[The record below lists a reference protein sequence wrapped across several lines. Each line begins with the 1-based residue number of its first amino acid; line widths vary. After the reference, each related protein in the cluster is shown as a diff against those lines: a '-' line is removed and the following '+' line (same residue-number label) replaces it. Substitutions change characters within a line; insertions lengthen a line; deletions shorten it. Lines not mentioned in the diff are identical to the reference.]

1 MISPRTTEGTLTV
14 GEQQVPYRITWKKIK
29 NINLRVKSGGQVEL
43 SVPINVTQAEAERFL
58 LQKSS
63 WVLRSLKK
71 YASLAETIPP
81 LENGAFLYLGQ
92 PLMLHITPGPAGRIL
107 LEKDALTVETPE
119 PENKDAAQRVTQQWL
134 EEQSRVILAQALE
147 EARRLLWQYSLPPY
161 TMKLRKMKSRW
172 GSCQP
177 ATGIITLNSR
187 LICVPYSCIVA
198 VAAHELTHLLH
209 PNHSP
214 SFYAVLNSIM
224 PLYPKHRQTLSS
236 FASILR

>member
-1 MISPRTTEGTLTV
+1 MISPRVTEGTLTV
-14 GEQQVPYRITWKKIK
+14 GEQQAPYRITWKKIK

-43 SVPINVTQAEAERFL
+43 SVPINVAQAEAERFL

-134 EEQSRVILAQALE
+134 ED
-147 EARRLLWQYSLPPY
+147 
-161 TMKLRKMKSRW
+161 RKS
-172 GSCQP
+172 
-177 ATGIITLNSR
+177 
-187 LICVPYSCIVA
+187 VV
-198 VAAHELTHLLH
+198 
-209 PNHSP
+209 
-214 SFYAVLNSIM
+214 
-224 PLYPKHRQTLSS
+224 
-236 FASILR
+236 